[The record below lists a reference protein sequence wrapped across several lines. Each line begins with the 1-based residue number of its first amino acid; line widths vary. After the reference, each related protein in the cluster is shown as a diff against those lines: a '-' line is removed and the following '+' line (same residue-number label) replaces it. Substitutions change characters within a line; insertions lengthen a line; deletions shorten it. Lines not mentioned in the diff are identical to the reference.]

1 MKRQR
6 RWLTLTAG
14 LVLVFLGRGA
24 TAQNEKIVPRP
35 AAAGPAR
42 PEDEKAIRAAGAAF
56 AKAFQ
61 AGDAKAVAALFTPE
75 ADYVDEDGQM
85 FRGRAAIEKEFAT
98 AFLKQKGMT
107 LESTVDSLRFLG
119 ADVAVQNG
127 VCRVKPAGGGR
138 GNATRFTAVLVK
150 RDGAWLLENVR
161 ESPYVPECNYEH
173 LSELEWLVGTWS

>member
-1 MKRQR
+1 
-6 RWLTLTAG
+6 
-14 LVLVFLGRGA
+14 
-24 TAQNEKIVPRP
+24 
-35 AAAGPAR
+35 
-42 PEDEKAIRAAGAAF
+42 
-56 AKAFQ
+56 
-61 AGDAKAVAALFTPE
+61 DAKAVAALFTPE

-138 GNATRFTAVLVK
+138 GNATRFTAALVK

-173 LSELEWLVGTWS
+173 LSELEWLVGTWSAQAGGATVEVKCEWAANRNFLHRTVTAKSGAGILNRVTQ